1 MKEGPTLGVGLW
13 GLGKHAIH
21 RVLPAIKSS
30 ETVRLVGV
38 TSRNATTGS
47 KAAETFG
54 CLYWNDPS
62 EMLKDPNIEVVYLCT
77 PIGLHGKMGK
87 CVLRAGRHLWCEK
100 SLTNS
105 FEESTQLISLARQRD
120 LALCETLM
128 YQYHPQFDRLKNIVF
143 SSDFGKI
150 ISLTSRFTIPELDQP
165 GFRNSLEL
173 GGGAFF
179 DVGCYPISLAS
190 ELLGKDLSVNFA
202 ELEND
207 KTSEVDLRG
216 RTVLKSKAGS
226 VAFLEWGMGSAYRNE
241 VTICGTNQSIYA
253 DKIFSKNTDQ
263 PVSLQIRNHYGTLS
277 EESISPADYFA
288 LMIEM
293 FTRGV
298 WERNIRQDL
307 WRDIENQAVLMNRV
321 STGTF

>member
-1 MKEGPTLGVGLW
+1 MKESPILGVGLW

-21 RVLPAIKSS
+21 RVLPAIRSS

-47 KAAETFG
+47 KTAETFG

-62 EMLKDPNIEVVYLCT
+62 EMLRDPDIEVVYLST
-77 PIGLHGKMGK
+77 PIGLHGKMGE

-105 FEESTQLISLARQRD
+105 FEESTQLISLARQKD

-128 YQYHPQFDRLKNIVF
+128 YQYHPQFDRLKDIVF

-165 GFRNSLEL
+165 GFRDSLEL

-190 ELLGKDLSVNFA
+190 ELLGKDLTVDFA

-207 KTSEVDLRG
+207 HTSEVDLRG
-216 RTVLKSKAGS
+216 RAVLKSKLGS
-226 VAFLEWGMGSAYRNE
+226 IAFLEWGMGLAYRNE
-241 VTICGTNQSIYA
+241 VTICGKRKSLYA
-253 DKIFSKNTDQ
+253 DRIFSKNSDQ
-263 PVSLQIRNHYGTLS
+263 LASLQIRNHYGTPS
-277 EESISPADYFA
+277 EEIISHADYFA
-288 LMIEM
+288 LMIDM
-293 FTRGV
+293 VARGV
-298 WERNIRQDL
+298 WDRNTRQDF
-307 WRDIENQAVLMNRV
+307 WDDIEGQAILMNRV
-321 STGTF
+321 GAGAF